1 MRVKSARIFLFSI
14 TRMRV
19 IHALRHTNPI
29 ALRVESKPVVFIV
42 WCDTQEGA
50 IFGYYQSKMEPF
62 VVQDTDFLCEG
73 VEFIFLTEY

>member
-29 ALRVESKPVVFIV
+29 ELPVVFIV

-50 IFGYYQSKMEPF
+50 IFGYYQSKMEPV